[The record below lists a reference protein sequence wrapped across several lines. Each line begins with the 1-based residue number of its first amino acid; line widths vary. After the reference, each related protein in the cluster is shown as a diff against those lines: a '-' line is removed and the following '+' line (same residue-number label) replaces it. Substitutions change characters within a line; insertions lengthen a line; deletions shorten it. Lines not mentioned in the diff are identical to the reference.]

1 MTQRSLT
8 KRRTAPRTALRVV
21 SVAIALGALASAGGC
36 NVFGIFGVMART
48 YQETGTHMVPAEYEG
63 LADKNFAVIVSADRT
78 IQGTFP
84 ELVTRV
90 TQLVTQRLAV
100 VERTEASGFVPAP
113 AILEFQLTNP
123 SWNSWTYDQIAEEF
137 GVDRLV
143 VIDIYEFRLHEPG
156 NQNLWDGQATARVGV
171 VEADSPIPDDFT
183 FNESV
188 RVSYPDGRGF
198 SKSDFP
204 RRHVFGFLE
213 RRLVDRVSWLFYEHE
228 EKIRPDY

>member
-1 MTQRSLT
+1 MTAPHHT
-8 KRRTAPRTALRVV
+8 NRRTARRLAAA
-21 SVAIALGALASAGGC
+21 AIALSTLAISGGC
-36 NVFGIFGVMART
+36 NIFGIFGVMART

-63 LADKNFAVIVSADRT
+63 LADKDFAVIVSADRN

-90 TQLVTQRLAV
+90 TQLVSQRLAV
-100 VERTEASGFVPAP
+100 VERTDAAGFVPAP

-123 SWNSWTYDQIAEEF
+123 SWSSWTYDQICEEF
-137 GVDRLV
+137 DVERLI
-143 VIDIYEFRLHEPG
+143 VIDIYEFRLQEPG
-156 NQNLWDGQATARVGV
+156 NQYLWNGLATARVGV
-171 VEADSPIPDDFT
+171 VEAESPIPDDFT
-183 FNESV
+183 FNQNV

-213 RRLVDRVSWLFYEHE
+213 KRLVDRVSWLFYEHE